1 MEILQLVDQLEQVLN
16 RGYRLPLSSSLV
28 VSEEQC
34 MRLIDQMRISVP
46 SAIKES
52 ERMIAERDRI
62 LNDARREAESI
73 VEQARQHALGLIDQS
88 AVTQAARQEAE
99 RIVAQSGEAA
109 DRMIVRSRDEAH
121 ALIRDAE
128 DYTLD
133 VLQQLVGQ
141 LGGSLQQARNGIQA
155 IEESRLEP
163 APPESAPLP
172 QAPAASKPKRN

>member
-73 VEQARQHALGLIDQS
+73 TEQARQHALEMIDKS

-99 RIVAQSGEAA
+99 RIVARSGEEA
-109 DRMIVRSRDEAH
+109 DRMILRSRDEAN

-163 APPESAPLP
+163 APPPEAPNVNN
-172 QAPAASKPKRN
+172 PKKN

>member
-28 VSEEQC
+28 VSEEEC

-52 ERMIAERDRI
+52 QRMIAERDRI
-62 LNDARREAESI
+62 LDDARREAESI
-73 VEQARQHALGLIDQS
+73 IEQARQHALEMIDQS

-99 RIVAQSGEAA
+99 RIVARSQEEAN
-109 DRMIVRSRDEAH
+109 RMVLRSRDEAN

-133 VLQQLVGQ
+133 VLQQLVSQ
-141 LGGSLQQARNGIQA
+141 LGGSLQQAKNGIQA
-155 IEESRLEP
+155 IEESRLDP
-163 APPESAPLP
+163 APPESVPP
-172 QAPAASKPKRN
+172 PAEPTASKSKKN

>member
-28 VSEEQC
+28 VSEEEC

-62 LNDARREAESI
+62 LSDAQGEAESI
-73 VEQARQHALGLIDQS
+73 IEQARQHALEMIDKS

-99 RIVAQSGEAA
+99 RIAARGQEAA
-109 DRMIVRSRDEAH
+109 DRMILRSRDEAN

-141 LGGSLQQARNGIQA
+141 LGGSLQQAKNGIRA
-155 IEESRLEP
+155 IEESRLDP
-163 APPESAPLP
+163 APQESAPP
-172 QAPAASKPKRN
+172 PAEPAASKAQKN